1 MIRTKKLQK
10 ISAFILILAVILI
23 SAILLT
29 AVIGRTFF
37 ASKRKT
43 NRIAGLAVKTTDTM
57 LNEGQVLTKSMLKK
71 SLKVTARYKNGK
83 IKKNYTLYNSR
94 QIGRIIKPISS
105 GKNKDNYKVDLFS
118 GLTKRTVYIK
128 VNRIEKIYFKHPNR
142 KALTEGEKFDTE
154 AFKKNYTVYAQY
166 RKGAD
171 KKLTTYTVNAPD
183 VVRADAN
190 GRFTVT
196 VTYGKIS
203 ATISIPVTQPAMENS
218 TTEDYLS
225 KAVDKELHTISRK
238 SAPPTQHLRPY
249 SQIPLYQKKVSAN
262 HCEPSVQLHRESL

>member
-29 AVIGRTFF
+29 AVICSTFF
-37 ASKRKT
+37 AAKRK
-43 NRIAGLAVKTTDTM
+43 NNQIAGLAVKTTDTM
-57 LNEGQVLTKSMLKK
+57 LNEGQILTKSMLKK

-83 IKKNYTLYNSR
+83 IKKKYTLYNSR

-118 GLTKRTVYIK
+118 GLTKRTVYIR
-128 VNRIEKIYFKHPNR
+128 VNRIEKIYFKHPKL
-142 KALTEGEKFDTE
+142 KALTEGEKFDME
-154 AFKKNYTVYAQY
+154 AFKKDYTVYAQY
-166 RKGAD
+166 KKGAD

-183 VVRADAN
+183 VVKANTN

-196 VTYGKIS
+196 ITYGKNT

-225 KAVDKELHTISRK
+225 KTVDKELHTIPRK
-238 SAPPTQHLRPY
+238 SAHPTQHFRPY
-249 SQIPLYQKKVSAN
+249 SQMFLYQRNIPAN
-262 HCEPSVQLHRESL
+262 HCEPSVQIHREAL